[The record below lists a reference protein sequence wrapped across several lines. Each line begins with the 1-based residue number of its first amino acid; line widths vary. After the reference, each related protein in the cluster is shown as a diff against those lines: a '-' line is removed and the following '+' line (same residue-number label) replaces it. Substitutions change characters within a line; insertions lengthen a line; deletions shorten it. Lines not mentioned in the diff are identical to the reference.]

1 MQPCTTCIL
10 PYLRENFSPMNLHE
24 YQAKELLKKYN
35 VPVQE
40 GTACASVQEAEE
52 AYRNIQSKFG
62 SKFAV
67 VKAQIHAGGRGKGT
81 IKETGINGVKVG
93 KSQEEIADFA
103 QKILGGTLVTLQTG
117 AAGKVVNKGVS
128 TARKSV
134 LSSLKDYAQQG
145 STEHDEKLEKLKKQP
160 IIERLRYLY
169 GDNTFSGRYGI
180 DIMKVCLVIFL
191 FMCAVTYFQ
200 IQIRLNEV
208 KQDWPKYRCRPD
220 VMPFAGWINAPEGTD
235 PMEYTKQNFTECSSN
250 ITKGVFDKPMVMV
263 YAGFNVVM
271 KIFKN
276 ILDVIEK
283 LRLFLNKIR
292 DTIKDLFLAIFN
304 RIQNVIIPVQV
315 MLIKMVDFFEKI
327 KGILA
332 TFLLTFVGVLW
343 SFYSLI
349 GSVYELMIII
359 LVVMVIII
367 IALWYIPFVGWVLA
381 IAALAIFLTIAI
393 PLILLGIVSRQITRQ
408 RTSRMPGP

>member
-1 MQPCTTCIL
+1 MADPISL
-10 PYLRENFSPMNLHE
+10 IF
-24 YQAKELLKKYN
+24 
-35 VPVQE
+35 
-40 GTACASVQEAEE
+40 
-52 AYRNIQSKFG
+52 
-62 SKFAV
+62 
-67 VKAQIHAGGRGKGT
+67 T
-81 IKETGINGVKVG
+81 I
-93 KSQEEIADFA
+93 A
-103 QKILGGTLVTLQTG
+103 QKYFVDLGIISSNI
-117 AAGKVVNKGVS
+117 AGKVVNKGIS
-128 TARKSV
+128 TARDSV

-381 IAALAIFLTIAI
+381 IAALAVFLTIAI